1 MNQQSAKKSPPPP
14 SNLPTIRIV
23 VADDHP
29 VVRFGVKNMLQN
41 EPGFEVIGEA
51 EDGDDA
57 ITQTLE
63 LEPDILL
70 LDVAMPR
77 LPGLEAMRAI
87 MTKSPRVKIVLLTS
101 TISTQQVI
109 EALQIGAR
117 GIVLK
122 DSVVGDLAQALR
134 AVLGGDYWIGG
145 ERVANLLKALQ
156 GLQAQAAAVPERKTY
171 GLTPRELEVV
181 TCIVEGCSNR
191 DIAKQ
196 FSISEETVKRHL
208 SNVHFQV
215 KRGGL
220 QHPDAAEAPLRGH
233 HLVNEIHFHAV
244 VRLEGFD
251 VGLMELV
258 ELRVGLVG
266 EDNHVRR
273 EPVFERV
280 LRGLLNSG
288 RRLRPGCFCAILARL
303 FPCLSRRH
311 WWYLWV
317 ENSLGRWLAVLR
329 LPVSC

>member
-1 MNQQSAKKSPPPP
+1 MNQQAHKKTSSSSSGVAP
-14 SNLPTIRIV
+14 IRIV

-29 VVRFGVKNMLQN
+29 VVRFGVRNMLLN
-41 EPGFEVIGEA
+41 EPGFEVVGEA

-101 TISTQQVI
+101 TITSQQII

-122 DSVVGDLAQALR
+122 DAVVGDLGNALR

-145 ERVANLLKALQ
+145 ERVANLVKALQ
-156 GLQAQAAAVPERKTY
+156 ELMAKAAAVPERKTY

-196 FSISEETVKRHL
+196 FNISEETVKRHL
-208 SNVHFQV
+208 SNVFDKTGV
-215 KRGGL
+215 ST
-220 QHPDAAEAPLRGH
+220 
-233 HLVNEIHFHAV
+233 
-244 VRLEGFD
+244 RLELALFSIAHK
-251 VGLMELV
+251 LV
-258 ELRVGLVG
+258 DL
-266 EDNHVRR
+266 
-273 EPVFERV
+273 
-280 LRGLLNSG
+280 
-288 RRLRPGCFCAILARL
+288 
-303 FPCLSRRH
+303 
-311 WWYLWV
+311 
-317 ENSLGRWLAVLR
+317 
-329 LPVSC
+329 

>member
-1 MNQQSAKKSPPPP
+1 MTAKAAKSRQSARNTSPAAPA
-14 SNLPTIRIV
+14 LPTIRIV

-29 VVRFGVKNMLQN
+29 VVRFGVRNMLMN
-41 EPGFEVIGEA
+41 EPGFEVVGEA

-57 ITQTLE
+57 ITQTIE

-70 LDVAMPR
+70 LDLLMPR

-101 TISTQQVI
+101 TISQQQII

-122 DSVVGDLAQALR
+122 DSVAGDLTEALR

-156 GLQAQAAAVPERKTY
+156 GLQAQAAALPERKTY

-196 FSISEETVKRHL
+196 FAISEETVKRHL
-208 SNVHFQV
+208 SNVFDKTGV
-215 KRGGL
+215 ST
-220 QHPDAAEAPLRGH
+220 
-233 HLVNEIHFHAV
+233 
-244 VRLEGFD
+244 RLELALFAIAHK
-251 VGLMELV
+251 LV
-258 ELRVGLVG
+258 EL
-266 EDNHVRR
+266 
-273 EPVFERV
+273 
-280 LRGLLNSG
+280 
-288 RRLRPGCFCAILARL
+288 
-303 FPCLSRRH
+303 
-311 WWYLWV
+311 
-317 ENSLGRWLAVLR
+317 
-329 LPVSC
+329 